1 LGGRRGFSL
10 IELLIVVAIMLVL
23 AAIAVPSLLVSKRT
37 AYQAAA
43 SSLRGIVRAEN
54 TYRGNQAPPTFA
66 TLLT

>member
-23 AAIAVPSLLVSKRT
+23 AAIAVPSLFASKRA

-43 SSLRGIVRAEN
+43 SSLCGIVRSEN
-54 TYRGNQAPPTFA
+54 TYCGNQAPPTYA